1 MFARCLLTVPRDESA
16 HKDIETASH
25 RVDDDARVNLKQG
38 VQERYV
44 MGHKELAASL
54 RVRLSSKFI
63 WAVTLPTH
71 ESLLHDLDLGFGPI
85 EDHLGFEKV
94 GSHSANRPA
103 RSWSG
108 R

>member
-1 MFARCLLTVPRDESA
+1 
-16 HKDIETASH
+16 
-25 RVDDDARVNLKQG
+25 
-38 VQERYV
+38 
-44 MGHKELAASL
+44 
-54 RVRLSSKFI
+54 
-63 WAVTLPTH
+63 LPTH